1 MRGLMLAMQEKGMWR
16 KLLVLT
22 LVTSLIHVS
31 GVSTALMAKSLP
43 GPEAIQQKVEWAG
56 VGSYITLKL
65 RDGKKLKGRLE
76 AIEEKSFTVGLLQGE
91 APQLQVNYEQVAKL
105 KVVRKTSYRAPG
117 QPNPA
122 LAKQAIEGLGV
133 GTHVMVKVLDGTKLR
148 GHIQVID
155 KRGFTLRLDATDQ
168 PTPISY
174 DQVLQVKKN
183 TDDTVGVFITWL
195 FVGIGAIVGLL
206 VYIAVRRPPRARAEP
221 IVKSIDPRIMRAGTS
236 VDVRIT
242 GSKFSAGATVTF
254 KKGDGPTPMASN
266 VVVVD
271 PNTITV
277 TVTVE
282 SGGPPRNRVWDVVVT
297 NADGETDRLADA
309 FTVIPEARGV

>member
-43 GPEAIQQKVEWAG
+43 GPEAIQQKVEGAG
-56 VGSYITLKL
+56 VGSYIALKL

-76 AIEEKSFTVGLLQGE
+76 AIEEKRFTVGLLQGE
-91 APQLQVNYEQVAKL
+91 GAQLQVSYEEVAKI
-105 KVVRKTSYRAPG
+105 KRIKKTAYRAAG

-133 GTHVMVKVLDGTKLR
+133 GTHVMVKVLAGTVLR
-148 GHIQVID
+148 GHIQATHE
-155 KRGFTLRLDATDQ
+155 RTFSLRLDASSQ

-174 DQVLQVKKN
+174 DQVLQVRKN
-183 TDDTVGVFITWL
+183 PHVLILTTL
-195 FVGIGAIVGLL
+195 FVAIGAIIGLL
-206 VYIAVRRPPRARAEP
+206 VYLAVRRPKARVQP

-254 KKGDGPTPMASN
+254 EKGDGPTPMASN

>member
-1 MRGLMLAMQEKGMWR
+1 MLAMQEKGMWR

-56 VGSYITLKL
+56 VGSYIALKL

-91 APQLQVNYEQVAKL
+91 GAQLQVSYEEVAKI
-105 KVVRKTSYRAPG
+105 KRIKKTAYRAAG

-133 GTHVMVKVLDGTKLR
+133 GTHVMVKVLGGTVLR
-148 GHIQVID
+148 GHIQATHE
-155 KRGFTLRLDATDQ
+155 RTFSLRLDASGQ

-183 TDDTVGVFITWL
+183 SHAVTAFLTWL
-195 FVGIGAIVGLL
+195 FVGIGAIVGL
-206 VYIAVRRPPRARAEP
+206 VVAIAVRRPPRARAEP

-254 KKGDGPTPMASN
+254 EKGAGPTPMASN

-277 TVTVE
+277 TVTAKP
-282 SGGPPRNRVWDVVVT
+282 GGPSRNRDWDVVVT